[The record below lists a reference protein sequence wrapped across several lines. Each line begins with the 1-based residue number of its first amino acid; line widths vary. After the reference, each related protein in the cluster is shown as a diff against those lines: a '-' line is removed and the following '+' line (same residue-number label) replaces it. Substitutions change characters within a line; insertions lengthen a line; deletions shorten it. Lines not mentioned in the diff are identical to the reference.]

1 MSSTNPNPSPLSLLK
16 TVETIQTTIK
26 DLQKNLDNKDNKDN
40 ITKIQSKLKDIKS
53 IDEILKKII
62 ILWTKDGNQWKSG
75 LKTSTKKPKYF
86 I

>member
-1 MSSTNPNPSPLSLLK
+1 MSSTDQKPLGLLK

-26 DLQKNLDNKDNKDN
+26 DLQKKLDNKEN
-40 ITKIQSKLKDIKS
+40 ITEIQSKLNHIKS

-62 ILWTKDGNQWKSG
+62 IKWEFKNNRWTSPGKNP
-75 LKTSTKKPKYF
+75 TSSKPKIF

>member
-1 MSSTNPNPSPLSLLK
+1 MSSTDKKSLGLLQ

-26 DLQKNLDNKDNKDN
+26 DLQKKLDNKEN
-40 ITKIQSKLKDIKS
+40 ITEIQSKLNHIKS

-62 ILWTKDGNQWKSG
+62 IKWKFENNQWTDGKNTIS
-75 LKTSTKKPKYF
+75 SKPKHF

>member
-1 MSSTNPNPSPLSLLK
+1 MSSTDKKPFGLLQ

-26 DLQKNLDNKDNKDN
+26 DLQKKLDNKEN
-40 ITKIQSKLKDIKS
+40 ITKIQSQLEDIKS

-62 ILWTKDGNQWKSG
+62 IKWEFKNNQWSSPGKNP
-75 LKTSTKKPKYF
+75 TSSKPKYF

>member
-1 MSSTNPNPSPLSLLK
+1 MNSTDKKPLGLLQI
-16 TVETIQTTIK
+16 VETIQTTIK

-62 ILWTKDGNQWKSG
+62 ILWTKEKEGNKWKSG